1 MNSMHPRA
9 AALQISGH
17 PARRRA
23 QNRVF
28 RAQIVS
34 PPPQMAGFW
43 DVVAKVAAPVG
54 GIVGGIVGG
63 PAGAA
68 AGAAAGAGVSAI
80 IKGKAKEAIAAAEQ
94 ATGVDIPP
102 AGEALAEAIIG
113 AGGTVD
119 DAAKEVVK
127 RVVSADIG
135 ARAAMRTSFAGDNSG
150 LRALMVSKKTGLPVP
165 PKLPT
170 EYSTR
175 SLNTPGA
182 QTSAAV
188 TPSAG
193 LPRWAMYAGGAALVG
208 GLVYVATRKGGRH

>member
-1 MNSMHPRA
+1 MHPRA
-9 AALQISGH
+9 AALQFSEH

-23 QNRVF
+23 ANRVF
-28 RAQIVS
+28 RAELVS
-34 PPPQMAGFW
+34 RPPQMAGFW

-113 AGGTVD
+113 AGGTVE

-165 PKLPT
+165 PKAIPT

-175 SLNTPGA
+175 SLNTAGA